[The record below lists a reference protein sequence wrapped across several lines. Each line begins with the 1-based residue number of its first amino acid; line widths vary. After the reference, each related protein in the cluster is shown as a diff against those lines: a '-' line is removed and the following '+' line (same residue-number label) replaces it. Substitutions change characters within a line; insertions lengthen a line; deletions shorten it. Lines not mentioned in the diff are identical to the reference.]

1 MAGETG
7 AHMAGEQ
14 ENPGGKEPA
23 SEGPKYVT
31 QDEIA
36 AMVTGAVKR
45 QMKPFIDGF
54 EQFKTDFPSVLGEAL
69 KAQKP
74 EPAPEGEGG
83 KKPDPEVSALKQKLQ
98 ELEKANKDER
108 TKREAAEE
116 RARLDSGKSAL
127 KSALSSQVRPEMV
140 DVVTDLL
147 FDARK
152 RVTFDENGR
161 PLFSIKTGAL
171 DEDTPM
177 PLADGLGH
185 WLKSDEA
192 KHFLPAPNAEPAQSR
207 GQQQGARPQPF
218 KAPKYDAP
226 ARTDEEKARRA
237 LEREQAFTA
246 SQRRGQQL

>member
-1 MAGETG
+1 
-7 AHMAGEQ
+7 MAGEQ
-14 ENPGGKEPA
+14 ETPGGDKSNPEA
-23 SEGPKYVT
+23 PKYVT

-54 EQFKTDFPSVLGEAL
+54 ESFKTDFPNVLSEAL
-69 KAQKP
+69 KAHKP
-74 EPAPEGEGG
+74 EPAPEAPEG
-83 KKPDPEVSALKQKLQ
+83 KKADPEVAALKQKLA
-98 ELEKANKDER
+98 ELEKLNTAER

-127 KSALSSQVRPEMV
+127 KSALQSQVRPEMV

-152 RVTFDENGR
+152 RVTFDDNGR
-161 PLFSIKTGAL
+161 PLFSIKQA
-171 DEDTPM
+171 DEDVPM
-177 PLADGLGH
+177 PLTDGLGH

-192 KHFLPAPNAEPAQSR
+192 KHFLPAPNADPPQLR
-207 GQQQGARPQPF
+207 GQRPEARPKPF
-218 KAPKYDAP
+218 QAPQYDSP

-237 LEREQAFTA
+237 MEREQAFNA
-246 SQRRGQQL
+246 SQQRSR

>member
-1 MAGETG
+1 MATDRG

-23 SEGPKYVT
+23 PEAPKYVT
-31 QDEIA
+31 QDELS

-45 QMKPFIDGF
+45 QMKSFSDDF
-54 EQFKTDFPSVLGEAL
+54 AQFKTSFPELISEAL
-69 KAQKP
+69 KAHKP
-74 EPAPEGEGG
+74 EPAPEGNE
-83 KKPDPEVSALKQKLQ
+83 KSKADPEVAALRQKLV
-98 ELEKANKDER
+98 EFEKLHKDER
-108 TKREAAEE
+108 AKREAAEE

-127 KSALSSQVRPEMV
+127 KSALQSQVRPEMV

-152 RVTFDENGR
+152 RVTFDEHGR

-177 PLADGLGH
+177 PLTDGLSH

-192 KHFLPAPNAEPAQSR
+192 KHFLPAPSAAPAQGSAPAA
-207 GQQQGARPQPF
+207 GARAQPF
-218 KAPKYDAP
+218 KAPQYDKP

-237 LEREQAFTA
+237 LEREQAFNA
-246 SQRRGQQL
+246 AQRRGQSL